1 MHANLHE
8 AYAYARHEELV
19 RRARTQ
25 RLAAAA
31 GADATGIHVARWL
44 RGGIANLVHIASRS
58 DRSGDRV
65 AALTPR

>member
-31 GADATGIHVARWL
+31 VADATGIHVARWL
-44 RGGIANLVHIASRS
+44 RDGVTKFLHIASHS
-58 DRSGDRV
+58 DRGGDRV
-65 AALTPR
+65 TALNPR